1 MNPSLPQRVFLLAYS
16 PERRRL
22 VSRTHLGAT
31 LQAAALYELHEQ
43 GLIHDE
49 GGKVRVTAH
58 RRGASHPGAAPRC
71 ELAADLLARIG
82 EADRAHRWRHWVK
95 KRDRQ
100 AVDRVGAALE
110 RARVIRYE
118 RHRVLGLV
126 PRRRI
131 VLRQTLLR
139 GAATKAM
146 WGALKGRAADVPAP
160 DAALAALAYHG
171 ELRVVLGGRERR
183 AAKGRIGELSARL
196 GPVPDAL
203 RVVVRD
209 AKSGAAG

>member
-1 MNPSLPQRVFLLAYS
+1 MNPSLPQRLFLLAYS
-16 PERRRL
+16 PERQRL

-31 LQAAALYELHEQ
+31 LQAAALYELREQ

-49 GGKVRVTAH
+49 GGKVRVTAT
-58 RRGASHPGAAPRC
+58 RRGGPHPGATPRC

-82 EADRAHRWRHWVK
+82 ETERARRWRHWVN

-118 RHRVLGLV
+118 QHRVLGLL
-126 PRRRI
+126 PLRRI
-131 VLRQTLLR
+131 VLRQTSLR

-146 WGALKGRAADVPAP
+146 WGALKDRAAEVPDQ
-160 DAALAALAYHG
+160 DAALAVLAYHG
-171 ELRVVLGGRERR
+171 ELRGVLGGRERR
-183 AAKGRIGELSARL
+183 AAKGRIDDLSTRL
-196 GPVPDAL
+196 GPVPGAL
-203 RVVVRD
+203 REAVRN
-209 AKSGAAG
+209 AKSSAAG